1 MALLSSLFG
10 GNKAAAMPAAQPM
23 SPEAQYLQNM
33 QRLSQG
39 DVSSVLTGGDK
50 LLALSALLG
59 SVARGSRT
67 TPQEVMAQVQ
77 QQAQGRIGSQMQL
90 AQLQAKAA
98 EEARLKADQQAFI
111 STLPK
116 KLQDTAKALR
126 GESLDSFIRNL
137 RMNASYKRVIEDGK
151 PVTKVVYGSG
161 LEETAGFQIPAD
173 SEKVFIGGKP
183 VWVDKDTRQP
193 LIDPNTGQP
202 LSAGDPMT
210 PEEMARLAQGQARI
224 DIARANAARAAARGG
239 SRGGGGGGSLPEPK
253 VVMINGKPVM
263 AQWDKR
269 AQRYVPFTG
278 QAVSKPN
285 ASPMQDAFQRLL
297 PGGAGTPIYGNR

>member
-1 MALLSSLFG
+1 MAAKDNQINLLPGKSLDGTMLPDMSYLDNIRKIAQGDLSS
-10 GNKAAAMPAAQPM
+10 A
-23 SPEAQYLQNM
+23 
-33 QRLSQG
+33 
-39 DVSSVLTGGDK
+39 LTGGDK
-50 LLALSALLG
+50 LIALSGLLR

-67 TPQEVMAQVQ
+67 TPQEAMAQVQ
-77 QQAQGRIGSQMQL
+77 QAALGRASTQMQL
-90 AQLQAKAA
+90 AQLEAKAA
-98 EEARLKADQQAFI
+98 EEARLKADQQAFVA
-111 STLPK
+111 TLPK

-126 GESLDSFIRNL
+126 GESLDSFIKNL

-161 LEETAGFQIPAD
+161 LEENASFQIPPD

-210 PEEMARLAQGQARI
+210 PEEVARLAQGQARI

-239 SRGGGGGGSLPEPK
+239 SGGGGAGGRVQLVQTADGFATFNPRSGTISPLNTTLRPK
-253 VVMINGKPVM
+253 AAAN
-263 AQWDKR
+263 
-269 AQRYVPFTG
+269 PFANILNPAGRPTFG
-278 QAVSKPN
+278 Q
-285 ASPMQDAFQRLL
+285 
-297 PGGAGTPIYGNR
+297 

>member
-1 MALLSSLFG
+1 MAAKDNQINLLPGKSLDGTMLPDMSYLDNIRKIAQGDLSS
-10 GNKAAAMPAAQPM
+10 A
-23 SPEAQYLQNM
+23 
-33 QRLSQG
+33 
-39 DVSSVLTGGDK
+39 LTGGDK
-50 LLALSALLG
+50 LIALSGLLR

-67 TPQEVMAQVQ
+67 TPQEAMAQVQ
-77 QQAQGRIGSQMQL
+77 QAALGRASTQMQL
-90 AQLQAKAA
+90 AQLEAKAA
-98 EEARLKADQQAFI
+98 EEARLKADQQAFVA
-111 STLPK
+111 TLPK

-126 GESLDSFIRNL
+126 GESLDSFIKNL

-161 LEETAGFQIPAD
+161 LEENASFQIPPD

-210 PEEMARLAQGQARI
+210 PEEVARLAQGQARI

-239 SRGGGGGGSLPEPK
+239 SGGGAPGRGREAKDIWVAGPNGPVKVRGVSVGGNSYNVGGR
-253 VVMINGKPVM
+253 VM
-263 AQWDKR
+263 
-269 AQRYVPFTG
+269 
-278 QAVSKPN
+278 QAVP
-285 ASPMQDAFQRLL
+285 SPVRSNSDGYDF
-297 PGGAGTPIYGNR
+297 

>member
-1 MALLSSLFG
+1 MANLLSSLLG
-10 GNKAAAMPAAQPM
+10 GNKAAAAAPMPTDT
-23 SPEAQYLQNM
+23 SYLENI
-33 QRLSQG
+33 RRIAQG
-39 DVSSVLTGGDK
+39 DLRSALTGGDK
-50 LLALSALLG
+50 LIALSGLLG

-67 TPQEVMAQVQ
+67 TPQEAMAQVQ
-77 QQAQGRIGSQMQL
+77 QAALGRASTQMQL
-90 AQLQAKAA
+90 AQLEAKAA
-98 EEARLKADQQAFI
+98 EEARLKADQQAFVA
-111 STLPK
+111 TLPK

-161 LEETAGFQIPAD
+161 LEENASFQIPPD

-210 PEEMARLAQGQARI
+210 PEEVARLAQGQARI
-224 DIARANAARAAARGG
+224 DIARAKAARAEARGDG
-239 SRGGGGGGSLPEPK
+239 PGRGREAKDIWIAGPNGPVKVRGVSIGGNSYNVGGR
-253 VVMINGKPVM
+253 VV
-263 AQWDKR
+263 
-269 AQRYVPFTG
+269 
-278 QAVSKPN
+278 QAVP
-285 ASPMQDAFQRLL
+285 SPVRSNSDGYDF
-297 PGGAGTPIYGNR
+297 